1 MERIQKLP
9 EGGCSILGSLIRM
22 EHQPIGGV
30 SFFISFP
37 EGCNDQFCIRIA
49 KDVPGNDF
57 SGVQIHY
64 HAQVMP
70 FSASFDI
77 SNVAGP
83 YKIRGFLG
91 KVLLQMITAA
101 GVLGRSGRNAG
112 LVCGHFG

>member
-9 EGGCSILGSLIRM
+9 EGRGSILGSLIRM

-30 SFFISFP
+30 Y
-37 EGCNDQFCIRIA
+37 
-49 KDVPGNDF
+49 
-57 SGVQIHY
+57 Y

-101 GVLGRSGRNAG
+101 GVLGRSGRNSG

>member
-9 EGGCSILGSLIRM
+9 EGRGSILGSLIRM

-37 EGCNDQFCIRIA
+37 EGCNDQLCIRIA
-49 KDVPGNDF
+49 RDVPGNDF

-64 HAQVMP
+64 NAQVMP
-70 FSASFDI
+70 FSAGFDI
-77 SNVAGP
+77 GNIADP
-83 YKIRGFLG
+83 YKIQGFLS

-101 GVLGRSGRNAG
+101 GVLGRFSRNVE